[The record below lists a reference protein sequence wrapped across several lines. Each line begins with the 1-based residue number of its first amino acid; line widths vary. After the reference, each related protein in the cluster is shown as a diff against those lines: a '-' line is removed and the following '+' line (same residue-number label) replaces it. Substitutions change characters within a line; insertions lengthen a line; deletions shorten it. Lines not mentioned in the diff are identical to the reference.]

1 MTDVLLTSRTG
12 DVETWTLNRPESR
25 NALDPSLVS
34 ALSGQLSRAE
44 DDGVRVVILTGAGEG
59 FCAGA
64 DLAYL
69 LECAQS
75 GESPRP
81 HLREICDLTLAM
93 EASPIVFVAALHG
106 FAVAG
111 GLEIALAC
119 DLVIAAAGTRIGD
132 GHVKNNL
139 IAGGGAS
146 VRMPPKLGAGM
157 AAWLALTG
165 ELVPAEDLAR
175 RTGWLHE
182 VVAPDALLDTA
193 RTMATVLASRPAGA
207 QHRYKRLI
215 VSEPTATAAALTREL
230 DMFEE
235 HWHGS
240 DVATDLIRFLGR
252 STPRSTPKNSKK
264 ERTVA

>member
-1 MTDVLLTSRTG
+1 VTDVVMTSRAG
-12 DVETWTLNRPESR
+12 DVETWTLNRPGSR
-25 NALDPSLVS
+25 NALDPTLLA
-34 ALSGQLSRAE
+34 ALTRQLSRAE
-44 DDGVRVVILTGAGEG
+44 DDGVRVVILTGAGRG

-64 DLAYL
+64 DLGYL
-69 LECAQS
+69 LECAQA
-75 GESPRP
+75 GQSPRR
-81 HLREICDLTLAM
+81 HLRNICDLTLAM
-93 EASPIVFVAALHG
+93 EASPIVFIAALHG

-119 DLVIAAAGTRIGD
+119 DLVIAAEGTRIGD

-146 VRMPPKLGAGM
+146 VRMPPKLGRSL

-165 ELVPAEDLAR
+165 ELVRAEDLAR
-175 RTGWLHE
+175 RTGWLHD

-193 RTMATVLASRPAGA
+193 RTMATVLTSRPADA
-207 QHRYKRLI
+207 QHRYRRLL
-215 VSEPTATAAALTREL
+215 VNDPAATAAALTREL

-235 HWHGS
+235 HWNSS
-240 DVATDLIRFLGR
+240 DVATHLTRFLDR
-252 STPRSTPKNSKK
+252 SAPRSSSKK

>member
-1 MTDVLLTSRTG
+1 MTDVLLTTRTG

-25 NALDPSLVS
+25 NALDPALVS
-34 ALSGQLSRAE
+34 ALTEQVSRAE
-44 DDGVRVVILTGAGEG
+44 DDGVRVVILTGAGAG

-93 EASPIVFVAALHG
+93 EASPIVFIAALHG

-146 VRMPPKLGAGM
+146 VRMPPKLGAGT

-165 ELVPAEDLAR
+165 ELMPADDLAR

-182 VVAPDALLDTA
+182 VVAPDVLLESA
-193 RTMATVLASRPAGA
+193 HTMATILTSRPAGA

-215 VSEPTATAAALTREL
+215 VNDPTTTAAALTREL

-235 HWHGS
+235 HWNGS

-252 STPRSTPKNSKK
+252 STPRSTSKK

>member
-1 MTDVLLTSRTG
+1 MSDVLETSRTG
-12 DVETWTLNRPESR
+12 DVETWMLNRPDSR

-34 ALSGQLSRAE
+34 ALAQQLSRAE
-44 DDGVRVVILTGAGEG
+44 DDGVRVVILTGSGAG

-69 LECAQS
+69 LECAE
-75 GESPRP
+75 GGDSPRP
-81 HLREICDLTLAM
+81 HLQAICDLTLAM

-111 GLEIALAC
+111 GLELALAC
-119 DLVIAAAGTRIGD
+119 DLVVAATGTRIGD

-146 VRMPPKLGAGM
+146 VRMPPKLGAGT
-157 AAWLALTG
+157 ATWLALTG
-165 ELVPAEDLAR
+165 ELVSAEDLVR
-175 RTGWLHE
+175 RAGWLHE
-182 VVAPDALLDTA
+182 VVDPEELLDTA
-193 RTMATVLASRPAGA
+193 RAMATVLTSRPAGA

-215 VSEPTATAAALTREL
+215 TSEPAATAAALTREL

-235 HWHGS
+235 HWSGS

-252 STPRSTPKNSKK
+252 STPRSSSKK